1 LAGREDE
8 ERFRV
13 SSEQTRQ
20 SSNNGLVLK
29 DIDDCLLARAW
40 DHYKNFIGIINNG
53 DDENEIDDNGS
64 EAFEGGGD
72 NIKSSCV
79 RL

>member
-1 LAGREDE
+1 MLFLAGREDA
-8 ERFRV
+8 
-13 SSEQTRQ
+13 S
-20 SSNNGLVLK
+20 LK
-29 DIDDCLLARAW
+29 KARSKMDSYRIVAHHRDCLLARAW
-40 DHYKNFIGIINNG
+40 DHYRTFIGIINNG
-53 DDENEIDDNGS
+53 DDENELDDNGN